1 MMFFFI
7 IFAHKSCISKNINIQ
22 GVMRII
28 DGKLCAQVVKDKIA
42 KEVTEIKAKGQRS
55 PRLDIFLVGDRPD
68 SLSYVHSKDRTCR
81 SLGMD
86 CVTHLLPDT
95 TSESEL
101 MVMIDECNRND
112 AVDAILIQLP
122 LPDRYNSARVL
133 DFIDY
138 RKDADGLHLMNVGL
152 LHLGEPYVMPCTP
165 KGIITLLETNGI
177 EVAGEHVVMI
187 GRSQLVGEPTA
198 QLLIHS
204 NATVTLCHSRTKNL
218 SEIARIGDI
227 VITAVGCPNLLQP
240 YDFKQGAV
248 LIDVAMNRV
257 NGKLQGDVYSE
268 ETRPELEKRLRAC
281 TPVPG
286 GVGPMTIAMLMQNVL
301 DIYKLRMQNA

>member
-1 MMFFFI
+1 M
-7 IFAHKSCISKNINIQ
+7 K
-22 GVMRII
+22 II
-28 DGKLCAQVVKDKIA
+28 DGKICANIVKQQIA
-42 KEVTEIKAKGQRS
+42 DEVAELLKKGKRA
-55 PRLDIFLVGDRPD
+55 PRLDIFLVGNRED
-68 SLSYVHSKDRTCR
+68 SVLYVNSKAKTCK

-86 CVTHLLPDT
+86 CVQHILPET

-101 MVMIDECNRND
+101 LAKIDSCNKDENI
-112 AVDAILIQLP
+112 DAILIQLP
-122 LPDRYNSARVL
+122 LPDHYNSAKIL

-165 KGIITLLETNGI
+165 KGIMTLLETNNIDVTGQ
-177 EVAGEHVVMI
+177 HVVVI

-204 NATVTLCHSRTKNL
+204 DATVTLCHSHTRNL
-218 SEIARIGDI
+218 AEIAHLGDI
-227 VITAVGCPNLLQP
+227 VITATGTPGLLKP
-240 YDFKQGAV
+240 SDFKEGAV
-248 LIDVAMNRV
+248 LIDVAINRV
-257 NGKLQGDVYSE
+257 DGKLQGDVYSE
-268 ETRPELEKRLRAC
+268 ATKEELGKRLSAA

-301 DIYKLRMQNA
+301 DMYKMKKC

>member
-1 MMFFFI
+1 
-7 IFAHKSCISKNINIQ
+7 
-22 GVMRII
+22 MRII
-28 DGKLCAQVVKDKIA
+28 DGKLCAQQVKEKIA
-42 KEVTEIKAKGQRS
+42 AEVAEIREKGMRP
-55 PRLDIFLVGDRPD
+55 PRLDIFLVGERPD
-68 SLSYVHSKDRTCR
+68 SLSYVNSKAKTCKA
-81 SLGMD
+81 LGMD
-86 CVTHLLPDT
+86 CELHLLPDT
-95 TSESEL
+95 TTESEL

-112 AVDAILIQLP
+112 NVDAILIQLP
-122 LPDRYNSARVL
+122 LPDHYNSARVL

-165 KGIITLLETNGI
+165 KGITTLLETNGI

-198 QLLIHS
+198 QLLIHRD
-204 NATVTLCHSRTKNL
+204 ATVTLCHSRTKNL
-218 SEIARIGDI
+218 PEIAHLGDI
-227 VITAVGCPNLLQP
+227 VITAAGKPNLLKP
-240 YDFKQGAV
+240 TDFKEGAI

-257 NGKLQGDVYSE
+257 DGKLQGDVYSE
-268 ETRPELEKRLRAC
+268 ATRPELEKRLSAC

-301 DIYKLRMQNA
+301 DIYKLRS

>member
-1 MMFFFI
+1 
-7 IFAHKSCISKNINIQ
+7 
-22 GVMRII
+22 MRII
-28 DGKLCAQVVKDKIA
+28 DGKACAQQVKEKIA
-42 KEVTEIKAKGQRS
+42 AEVAEIREKGMRV
-55 PRLDIFLVGDRPD
+55 PRLDIFLVGERSD
-68 SLSYVHSKDRTCR
+68 SLSYVNSKAKTCR

-86 CVTHLLPDT
+86 CELHLLPDT
-95 TSESEL
+95 TTESEL
-101 MVMIDECNRND
+101 MVMIDECNRNEN
-112 AVDAILIQLP
+112 VDAILIQLP
-122 LPDRYNSARVL
+122 LPDHYNSARVL

-165 KGIITLLETNGI
+165 KGITTLLETNGI

-198 QLLIHS
+198 QLLIHRD
-204 NATVTLCHSRTKNL
+204 ATVTLCHSRTKNL
-218 SEIARIGDI
+218 AAIARLGDI
-227 VITAVGCPNLLQP
+227 VITAAGCPNLLQP
-240 YDFKQGAV
+240 TDFKEGAV

-257 NGKLQGDVYSE
+257 DGKLQGDVYSE
-268 ETRPELEKRLRAC
+268 TTRPELEKRLRAC

-301 DIYKLRMQNA
+301 DIYKLRVNN

>member
-1 MMFFFI
+1 MFFFI

-42 KEVTEIKAKGQRS
+42 KEVAEIKAKGQRP

-68 SLSYVHSKDRTCR
+68 SLSYVHSKDKTCR

-112 AVDAILIQLP
+112 DVDAILIQLP

-218 SEIARIGDI
+218 SEIARLGDI

-301 DIYKLRMQNA
+301 DIYKLRMHN

>member
-1 MMFFFI
+1 
-7 IFAHKSCISKNINIQ
+7 
-22 GVMRII
+22 MRII
-28 DGKLCAQVVKDKIA
+28 DGKLCAQQVKDQIA
-42 KEVTEIKAKGQRS
+42 KEVAEISAQGQRP

-68 SLSYVHSKDRTCR
+68 SLSYVNSKYKTCK
-81 SLGMD
+81 SLGME
-86 CVTHLLPDT
+86 CVQHLLPET
-95 TSESEL
+95 TTESEL
-101 MVMIDECNRND
+101 MVMIDECNRNEE
-112 AVDAILIQLP
+112 VDAILIQLP
-122 LPDRYNSARVL
+122 LPDHYNSARVL
-133 DFIDY
+133 EFIDY

-165 KGIITLLETNGI
+165 KGIITLLETNNI

-198 QLLIHS
+198 KLLIHS

-218 SEIARIGDI
+218 AEIAHIGDI
-227 VITAVGCPNLLQP
+227 VITAAGCPNLLHP
-240 YDFKQGAV
+240 YDFKEGAV

-286 GVGPMTIAMLMQNVL
+286 GVGPMTICSLMKNTL
-301 DIYKLRMQNA
+301 SAAKKEFYPD

>member
-1 MMFFFI
+1 
-7 IFAHKSCISKNINIQ
+7 
-22 GVMRII
+22 MRII
-28 DGKLCAQVVKDKIA
+28 DGKLCAQQVKEKIA
-42 KEVTEIKAKGQRS
+42 AEVAEIREKGMRP
-55 PRLDIFLVGDRPD
+55 PRLDIFLVGERPD
-68 SLSYVHSKDRTCR
+68 SLSYVNSKAKTCKT
-81 SLGMD
+81 LGMD
-86 CVTHLLPDT
+86 CELHLLPDT
-95 TSESEL
+95 TTESEL

-112 AVDAILIQLP
+112 NVDAILIQLP
-122 LPDRYNSARVL
+122 LPDHYNSARVL

-165 KGIITLLETNGI
+165 KGITTLLETNGI

-198 QLLIHS
+198 QLLIHRD
-204 NATVTLCHSRTKNL
+204 ATVTLCHSRTKNL
-218 SEIARIGDI
+218 PEIAHLGDI
-227 VITAVGCPNLLQP
+227 VITAAGKPNLLKP
-240 YDFKQGAV
+240 TDFKEGAI

-257 NGKLQGDVYSE
+257 DGKLQGDVYSE
-268 ETRPELEKRLRAC
+268 TTRPELEKRLSAC

-301 DIYKLRMQNA
+301 DIYKLRS